1 MLPLLK
7 RISFYALGF
16 LILALIISG
25 TLNLLKDKGPAVLT
39 TNIDIVNKT
48 IKDDATTEKSF
59 SISPPA
65 ALLDTAERF
74 ADFVAS
80 LPSIANPSVTYVR
93 IDPGMR
99 KEEIA
104 GIFENKLSLDEKEVG
119 VFLATVLSSEKVKG
133 DGYFY
138 PGVYLLRKESDGEFL
153 GKLMTNRFARE
164 VIPRYATSTRKVVS
178 LDTAVK
184 IASIIERE
192 ARGKD
197 DMRLVSGVI
206 WNRLFKE
213 MSLDM
218 DATLQYAKGN
228 ADTGWWPKVVPK
240 DKFIDSPYNTY
251 ANEGLPPTPISNP
264 RLSTIE
270 AALNPKKT
278 DYLFYIHDKYGIFRG
293 ARTYKEHK
301 QNIARYYGKN

>member
-1 MLPLLK
+1 M
-7 RISFYALGF
+7 
-16 LILALIISG
+16 
-25 TLNLLKDKGPAVLT
+25 
-39 TNIDIVNKT
+39 
-48 IKDDATTEKSF
+48 
-59 SISPPA
+59 
-65 ALLDTAERF
+65 
-74 ADFVAS
+74 
-80 LPSIANPSVTYVR
+80 
-93 IDPGMR
+93 
-99 KEEIA
+99 
-104 GIFENKLSLDEKEVG
+104 
-119 VFLATVLSSEKVKG
+119 
-133 DGYFY
+133 
-138 PGVYLLRKESDGEFL
+138 
-153 GKLMTNRFARE
+153 
-164 VIPRYATSTRKVVS
+164 VS